1 MGVAH
6 HSVPG
11 SGPGGPTSGP
21 GERPWRAGGPTAWEP
36 AAWEPRR
43 CEVATGERERLGG
56 SAGSGLN
63 PAERRSAGR
72 ELGWA
77 GRQGAGCSV
86 GADSKASCMR
96 HEALGGSATA
106 DGELLCGRGERPP
119 GPAGVALGEGGRE
132 GEGEALDTAQGSSSA
147 MALHCPTAG
156 AAVVA
161 VAQAP
166 RADAPVREPRWQ

>member
-36 AAWEPRR
+36 AAWETLAGRR
-43 CEVATGERERLGG
+43 GERERLGG

-63 PAERRSAGR
+63 TAERRSAGW

-77 GRQGAGCSV
+77 GAGWSV
-86 GADSKASCMR
+86 QKSSSKASCMR
-96 HEALGGSATA
+96 HEALGGSATP

-119 GPAGVALGEGGRE
+119 GPAGVALGEGVRE
-132 GEGEALDTAQGSSSA
+132 GEGEALDMAQGSSSA
-147 MALHCPTAG
+147 MALHCPTVSMGGFGIGGGGGGGGAG
-156 AAVVA
+156 S
-161 VAQAP
+161 QSGCSCL
-166 RADAPVREPRWQ
+166 